1 MNRDYLNRPVRPRP
15 DTEYRIEWAKDL
27 SRDKT
32 VEGGVNWNKVRQ
44 LMTLPLFEVL
54 VWGGMDGVERA
65 EQIARTRMAA

>member
-1 MNRDYLNRPVRPRP
+1 MKRDHLNRPVHPLP

-32 VEGGVNWNKVRQ
+32 VDGGVNWNKVRR

-54 VWGGMDGVERA
+54 VWGGMEGVERA
-65 EQIARTRMAA
+65 EQIARTRLAA